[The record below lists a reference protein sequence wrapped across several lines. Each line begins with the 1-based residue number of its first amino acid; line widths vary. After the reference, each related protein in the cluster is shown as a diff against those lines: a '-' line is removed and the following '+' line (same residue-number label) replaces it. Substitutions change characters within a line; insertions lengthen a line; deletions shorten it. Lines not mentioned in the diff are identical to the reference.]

1 MARRE
6 VAAFAVKKASATK
19 ALLEA
24 AQAFCAAEVVLRSV
38 AGEGVPRMTVLSE
51 ASAGAARRREGM
63 SHKGRKERKGE
74 RREAGF
80 RFMAGTFSWG

>member
-1 MARRE
+1 M
-6 VAAFAVKKASATK
+6 AVKNASATK

-51 ASAGAARRREGM
+51 ASAGAARRRAAAGI
-63 SHKGRKERKGE
+63 SHKERKERKGE
-74 RREAGF
+74 RREEGF